1 MQGLPLHEMGYEVS
15 PEVFSNDALPNSLAS
30 VPNLDEV
37 FPDQPLL
44 LPRDDVCS
52 QLRFESEEIA
62 KVNERI
68 ASHSCVPPPTREGS
82 HV

>member
-15 PEVFSNDALPNSLAS
+15 PEVFCNDALPNSLAP
-30 VPNLDEV
+30 VPSLDEV
-37 FPDQPLL
+37 FLDQPLL
-44 LPRDDVCS
+44 LPCDDICI

-62 KVNERI
+62 EVNERI
-68 ASHSCVPPPTREGS
+68 ASHSCVPPTREGS